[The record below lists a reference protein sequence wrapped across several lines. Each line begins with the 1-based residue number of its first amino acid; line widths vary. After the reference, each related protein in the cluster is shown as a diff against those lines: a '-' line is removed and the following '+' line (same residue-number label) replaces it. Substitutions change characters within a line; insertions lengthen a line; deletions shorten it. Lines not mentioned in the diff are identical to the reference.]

1 MIRRPPRSTR
11 TDTLFPY
18 TTLFRSLAD
27 RLPRK
32 GEHSKAA
39 RRQVEQLGVER
50 ILPRLAKAR
59 AAVDRRALRPAGVGA
74 RGGDGEGVATRH
86 DSSFLD
92 LTPLSFRPVY
102 PPMVRSEGRRLG
114 KGGASTV
121 RARVLPAP

>member
-1 MIRRPPRSTR
+1 MSRLAEFAAVIVALGAPHDRLAGLQAGQADP
-11 TDTLFPY
+11 DA
-18 TTLFRSLAD
+18 LAD

-92 LTPLSFRPVY
+92 LNPLSCRPVY
-102 PPMVRSEGRRLG
+102 PDRKSTRLN
-114 KGGASTV
+114 SSH
-121 RARVLPAP
+121 